1 MSDAVL
7 LNTSAVVYLT
17 DGKSIKLMTKISV
30 RVFTL
35 FGDLSVSVLVLI
47 LNSGSYQ
54 RRKIRSQNLLYLLL
68 LHLEQFSQT
77 TESSFEKYILLATP
91 CSARIALRRDFVVF
105 D

>member
-1 MSDAVL
+1 MSDAVD

-35 FGDLSVSVLVLI
+35 FGDLSVSVLVLMI
-47 LNSGSYQ
+47 SSDAYQ
-54 RRKIRSQNLLYLLL
+54 RRKVRSQNLLYLLL

-77 TESSFEKYILLATP
+77 TESSFEKYILLAH
-91 CSARIALRRDFVVF
+91 RALQE
-105 D
+105 

>member
-1 MSDAVL
+1 ML

-17 DGKSIKLMTKISV
+17 DGKSIKLMTKMSV

-77 TESSFEKYILLATP
+77 TESSFEKHILLAH
-91 CSARIALRRDFVVF
+91 RAL
-105 D
+105 